1 MYNKVTLIGRVGKEI
16 EMSTFQAK
24 GETVSKAK
32 TSLATGRGD
41 KTTWFNLEV
50 IGKRADAFGKYT
62 RKGALIFVEGEQ
74 VNNTYTNKEG
84 ETKNYSYV
92 RVTDFGWLESNKEN
106 LPAAQGGASAPEAD
120 DSIPF

>member
-50 IGKRADAFGKYT
+50 IGKRAEAFGKYT

-74 VNNTYTNKEG
+74 VHNTYTNKEG

-92 RVTDFGWLESNKEN
+92 RVTEFGWLDKKED
-106 LPAAQGGASAPEAD
+106 LPAAQGGASAPED
-120 DSIPF
+120 CDVPF